1 MILPVKLAR
10 PQVMETR
17 VMKSIIASTMCNQN
31 RYDISGEAVSSHVCS
46 LAAAIILKVER
57 FMTRAVLLLLV
68 YLCAS
73 SPLYA
78 QGTEYITDVFEVTM
92 RSGTSTS
99 NSIVR
104 MLGSG
109 EAVTVLEE
117 DLVSKYKLVET
128 SDGKQGYVLSR
139 FLMAKP
145 AAKQT
150 LLELEANFEQQ
161 RQRLQAQTTEI
172 AELKQMLNREKS
184 DNDTLQ
190 STLQTSEQELTQVRT
205 AAQDTLNIQ
214 EQNKQLQTVVKQLTQ
229 EKAQLSETNAEL
241 SDSTQLD
248 WFVRGGVVS
257 LIAFVIGIAVTRI
270 RWKKKD
276 SWGSY

>member
-10 PQVMETR
+10 AQVMETR
-17 VMKSIIASTMCNQN
+17 VMKSIIASTMRNLN
-31 RYDISGEAVSSHVCS
+31 RHDISGETAFEHICS
-46 LAAAIILKVER
+46 RAAANNFKVER
-57 FMTRAVLLLLV
+57 FMTRAVLLVLV
-68 YLCAS
+68 YLCVS
-73 SPLYA
+73 NPLYA

-139 FLMAKP
+139 FLMEKP

-150 LLELEANFEQQ
+150 LQRLEVNFEQQ
-161 RQRLQAQTTEI
+161 RQRLQTQATEVT
-172 AELKQMLNREKS
+172 ELKQMLEQEKS
-184 DNDTLQ
+184 DNDALQ
-190 STLQTSEQELTQVRT
+190 STLQSTEQELTQIRT

-229 EKAQLSETNAEL
+229 EKAQLDETNAEL

-257 LIAFVIGIAVTRI
+257 LIAFVIGIVVTRI